1 MIQVSAS
8 FSVAA
13 EEGALPLKLCVL
25 LARATSEMTGDVQA
39 GARTVRAVGY
49 EARKQQRQ
57 DSKTFIFIH
66 TSIALGYRDKSLL

>member
-1 MIQVSAS
+1 M
-8 FSVAA
+8 AA